1 MPKIAPP
8 TRFPDAVALLYYR
21 SMKRLILALKKLSLE
36 VFDEQIK
43 PEVKNYKKRYDDST
57 FIEDG
62 PLDIIQRAIDIIKG
76 LSLGIFTSSEVQ
88 SIANTFV
95 NGVNVFNKNNI
106 QKQGAIKGID
116 PTAYEPWLQEYMRS
130 SVSENVSYISK
141 LRDDYF
147 TDIETIVMQGVKRG
161 HSPKQIRDELIERV
175 GLSLKRAEFIAI
187 DQAGTILGQMT
198 AKRHQQM
205 GVSKFT
211 WVTSKDE
218 RVRKTHQELD
228 NQVFSY
234 SDPPTVGKRKVLPG
248 EDYRCRCVSRPVFD

>member
-8 TRFPDAVALLYYR
+8 TRFPDAVALSYYR
-21 SMKRLILALKKLSLE
+21 GMKRLISALKKLSLE

-43 PEVKNYKKRYDDST
+43 PEVVNYKKRYDST

-76 LSLGIFTSSEVQ
+76 LSLGIFTSSEVH

-95 NGVNVFNKNNI
+95 NGVNVFNKSNV

-116 PTAYEPWLQEYMRS
+116 PTAYEPWLQEYMRA
-130 SVSENVSYISK
+130 SVSENVRYISK

-161 HSPKQIRDELIERV
+161 HSPKQIRDELVERV

-218 RVRKTHQELD
+218 RVRKTHKELD
-228 NQVFSY
+228 NEVFSY
-234 SDPPTVGKRKVLPG
+234 LDPPTVGKRKVLPG
-248 EDYRCRCVSRPVFD
+248 EDYRCRCVARPIFD